1 MKKFKYILLSLLI
14 FINALN
20 TLNSQEL
27 FELFS
32 DTVKQIKESG
42 YQIKPNSKE
51 VEINF
56 LSSYYQQDG
65 NNSAVTGGIGTEKLN
80 DFSNVLVVN
89 IPLDSVNSVSIF
101 GGADAYTSAS
111 SDNIDSNVSSASK
124 NDVRG
129 YGTLSYNRKNLNR
142 AETYSVRA
150 GFSNEFDY
158 TSFSA
163 GLSYTKEFNEG
174 NTEFNFTTQ
183 AFLDKW
189 KIIYPEFFILPII
202 YDDSYL
208 LTKSNRNSF
217 NAQIFLS
224 QVINKRLQLGIS
236 AEVIYMNGLLSTPFH
251 SVYFADQEDYLLDIE
266 RLPGSRIKF
275 PFGIRM
281 NYFPL
286 SFLVLRSNYRF
297 YTDDFGITAHSVDF
311 EVPLK
316 LNSTITIT
324 PFYRYHTQTASKYF
338 APYKQHLSTETFYT
352 SDYDLSDLYSHKY
365 GIGFKYYPTYGILRS
380 KPLLGS
386 DGLLTKLINPVLEK
400 LNRQVITKSDFQ
412 GVIVFKYIELR
423 AANYIRS
430 TDFNA
435 FNISLNLGLG
445 IK

>member
-1 MKKFKYILLSLLI
+1 MIL
-14 FINALN
+14 FIISVN
-20 TLNSQEL
+20 TVLKSQEL
-27 FELFS
+27 FELFN
-32 DTVKQIKESG
+32 DTVKQGKKTG

-80 DFSNVLVVN
+80 DFANVILIN
-89 IPLDSVNSVSIF
+89 IPLDSINSVSVF

-124 NDVRG
+124 EDVRG
-129 YGTLSYNRKNLNR
+129 YGTISYNRKNLMR

-150 GFSNEFDY
+150 GFSKEFDY

-174 NTEFNFTTQ
+174 NTELNFTTQ

-189 KIIYPEFFILPII
+189 KIIYPEMYLLPVI

-208 LTKSNRNSF
+208 LTKSNRNSY

-224 QVINKRLQLGIS
+224 QVINKRLQVGIS
-236 AEVIYMNGLLSTPFH
+236 AEIVYMNGLLSTPFH
-251 SVYFADQEDYLLDIE
+251 SVYFADMEDYLLDIE

-281 NYFPL
+281 NYFPF

-297 YTDDFGITAHSVDF
+297 YTDDFGITAHSIDF
-311 EVPLK
+311 EIPLK
-316 LNSTITIT
+316 LNSTITIS

-338 APYKQHLSTETFYT
+338 APYKQHLSTETYYT

-380 KPLLGS
+380 NPLLGS
-386 DGLLTKLINPVLEK
+386 EGILTQLINPVLEK
-400 LNRQVITKSDFQ
+400 LNRPVIQKSDFQ
-412 GVIVFKYIELR
+412 GVFMFKYIELR
-423 AANYIRS
+423 VANYIRS